1 MKLGLNIYL
10 DSKLI
15 SISVIELGND
25 ELVNMFGDILKYN
38 DFDKLVKSEPDSEK
52 EVLIKNISK
61 VQIRFFN
68 LTGIDV
74 DEQNQ

>member
-38 DFDKLVKSEPDSEK
+38 DFDKLVKSKPDSEK

-68 LTGIDV
+68 LTGIDI
-74 DEQNQ
+74 DE

>member
-25 ELVNMFGDILKYN
+25 DLVNLFGDILKYN

-68 LTGIDV
+68 LTGIDI
-74 DEQNQ
+74 DE

>member
-15 SISVIELGND
+15 SISVIELEND

-74 DEQNQ
+74 DE

>member
-68 LTGIDV
+68 LTGIDI
-74 DEQNQ
+74 DE

>member
-52 EVLIKNISK
+52 EILIKNISK

-68 LTGIDV
+68 LTDIDV
-74 DEQNQ
+74 DE

>member
-25 ELVNMFGDILKYN
+25 ELVNLFGDMLKYN

-68 LTGIDV
+68 LTDIEV
-74 DEQNQ
+74 DE

>member
-25 ELVNMFGDILKYN
+25 ELVNLFGDILKYN

-52 EVLIKNISK
+52 EVIIKNISK

-74 DEQNQ
+74 DE